1 MKSKAEK
8 RAKTQA
14 AGEPAGGALGKVGQ
28 LLLGMV
34 AGMAAAKQDLMEWV
48 QEVGLAALQ
57 EVFEADA
64 TMIAGPKGRHLA
76 ERSHHRWGTTRTEL
90 PFGGRRIQ
98 VERPRV
104 RSKSGQEVRLPIVS
118 RFQAAD
124 PLPERVLNQ
133 ILLGVSTRG
142 YGASLETPPPGLVSR
157 GTSKSAASR
166 HLVERMGAKMRG
178 YFSRRLD
185 DVRLLVLMV
194 DGIEVAKHTVVVAL
208 GISEEG
214 SKEPLGLWQGSTENG
229 AVCTSLLQDLIGR
242 GLKLDGRVLCVIDG
256 GKGIRKAIDD
266 VLGDLAVVQR
276 CQLHKRRNL
285 KDHLPKSAHASVDRM
300 LREAYGS
307 TSAETARKRLR
318 SLVSWLESNGH
329 EDAAAS
335 LREGMEET
343 LTVLKLEL
351 PPALRRSLATTN
363 AIENTLGTVRRASR
377 NVKRWKGGAMV
388 RRWTAIGLVAAKK
401 RFRRIKGH
409 REMPALLAALRPKSA
424 EQQDQGKVA

>member
-1 MKSKAEK
+1 MKSKAEN
-8 RAKTQA
+8 RPA
-14 AGEPAGGALGKVGQ
+14 AQEASAPFEKVRQ

-34 AGMAAAKQDLMEWV
+34 AGMAAAKQDLMAWV
-48 QEVGLAALQ
+48 QQLGLAALE

-64 TMIAGPKGRHLA
+64 IAIAGPKGKHLA
-76 ERSHHRWGTTRTEL
+76 DRTHHRWGTTDTEL

-98 VERPRV
+98 VKRPRV
-104 RSKSGQEVRLPIVS
+104 RTKSGEVKLPIVA
-118 RFQAAD
+118 RFQAED

-142 YGASLETPPPGLVSR
+142 YGASLEPTPPGVKDR

-166 HLVERMGAKMRG
+166 HLVERMGAKMRD
-178 YFSRRLD
+178 YFSRPLEELK
-185 DVRLLVLMV
+185 LLVLMV
-194 DGIEVAKHTVVVAL
+194 DGIVVAGQTVVVAL
-208 GISEEG
+208 GITEDG
-214 SKEPLGLWQGSTENG
+214 SKEPLGLWQGSTEN
-229 AVCTSLLQDLIGR
+229 AALCTSLLQDLIGR
-242 GLKLDGRVLCVIDG
+242 DLKLNGRILCVIDG
-256 GKGIRKAIDD
+256 GKGIRKAIED
-266 VLGDLAVVQR
+266 VLGNVAVIHR
-276 CQLHKRRNL
+276 CQLHKRRNV
-285 KDHLPKSAHASVDRM
+285 KDHLPKNAQVYVDRM

-329 EDAAAS
+329 EDAAGS

-351 PPALRRSLATTN
+351 PLSLRRSLATTN
-363 AIENTLGTVRRASR
+363 AIENTLGTVRRVSR
-377 NVKRWKGGAMV
+377 NVKRWKSGMV

-409 REMPALLAALRPKSA
+409 REMPALAAALRAKASEKIGEGTA
-424 EQQDQGKVA
+424 A